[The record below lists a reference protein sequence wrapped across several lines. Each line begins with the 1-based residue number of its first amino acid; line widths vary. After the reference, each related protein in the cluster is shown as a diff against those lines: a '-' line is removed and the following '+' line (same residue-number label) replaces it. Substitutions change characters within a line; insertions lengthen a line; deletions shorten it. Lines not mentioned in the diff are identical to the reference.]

1 MQWSSCQS
9 SITDGVDWPVE
20 ISGWEEVNLSNHRLQ
35 SWSVSCQFIE
45 PGKAGRAAVHAQA
58 AARIL
63 GCAIT
68 HGRRAKESHLV
79 GSWADQTD
87 RTPSRHSL
95 CESYSSCRRRQCYES
110 ETASFDFEGR
120 FSIARYSLLSWF
132 VVQGGVI
139 HTTAAA
145 CRKCS
150 LVTAQDRPSFRLAFS
165 DFGESWNVRQ
175 RKIFGGGFFLARTV
189 QCRVFI
195 CRWSRRSS
203 LVGTMHLDQS
213 RGLFGNKSVWSF
225 NLHLF
230 N

>member
-68 HGRRAKESHLV
+68 HRRRAKESHLV
-79 GSWADQTD
+79 RSELIRPDPKSAFLQ
-87 RTPSRHSL
+87 
-95 CESYSSCRRRQCYES
+95 RRQCYES
-110 ETASFDFEGR
+110 ETASFEGR

-150 LVTAQDRPSFRLAFS
+150 LFTAQDRPSFRLAFS

-175 RKIFGGGFFLARTV
+175 RKIFWGGFFLARTV
-189 QCRVFI
+189 QCRVFVVEAVALV
-195 CRWSRRSS
+195 WSEPC
-203 LVGTMHLDQS
+203 TLDHS
-213 RGLFGNKSVWSF
+213 WGLFG
-225 NLHLF
+225 HLTKI
-230 N
+230 